1 MNEALLASKIQPY
14 CMRWTDVCVSV
25 RCIGTSFRS
34 SHDLLASFSEHRSFC
49 SISTQ
54 IISIITF
61 HLPYFTQSGNLSAFS
76 YRASPRDLCLALCHP
91 RTHLSPSIIQTG
103 NLSALSYRD
112 SRWNLCSTP
121 NAYECIVVSSS
132 DTCDLVWALRSDDE
146 VGRGACGTGDVVYSQ
161 LDLRGWVVLWLQ

>member
-61 HLPYFTQSGNLSAFS
+61 HLTLLNQATCPPSRTAPHHGICVWRCATHEHIFHLQLFKQVTCPPSRTVTHDGTCVPRLMRTNALWYLQATHATLFGHCDRTTRWDAELAELEMWCT
-76 YRASPRDLCLALCHP
+76 AS
-91 RTHLSPSIIQTG
+91 
-103 NLSALSYRD
+103 
-112 SRWNLCSTP
+112 
-121 NAYECIVVSSS
+121 
-132 DTCDLVWALRSDDE
+132 
-146 VGRGACGTGDVVYSQ
+146 
-161 LDLRGWVVLWLQ
+161 